1 MRRITDIILWVERR
15 LDEGRWFRRIYV
27 VAATVLTWMVT
38 AWAMRYAEANASRP
52 GIDVA
57 AVIGAVSAVPGAVV
71 AFAFQ
76 NYMAS
81 RSGG

>member
-1 MRRITDIILWVERR
+1 MNRVTAIIMWVEAR
-15 LDEGRWFRRIYV
+15 LDEGKWFRRIYV
-27 VAATVLTWMVT
+27 VAATVLTWQVT
-38 AWAMRYAEANASRP
+38 WWAMRYAEVNAARP

-76 NYMAS
+76 QYMAA
-81 RSGG
+81 RGN

>member
-1 MRRITDIILWVERR
+1 MGWVNAFFVWIEQR
-15 LDEGRWFRRIYV
+15 LEIGYWFRRIYV
-27 VAATVLTWMVT
+27 IAATVLVWMVT
-38 AWAMRYAEANASRP
+38 AWAMRYAEANAMRP

-76 NYMAS
+76 QYMS
-81 RSGG
+81 NKGV

>member
-1 MRRITDIILWVERR
+1 MNRITAIILWIEER
-15 LDEGRWFRRIYV
+15 LDKGAWFRRFYV
-27 VAATVLTWMVT
+27 IAATCLTWSVT
-38 AWAMRYAEANASRP
+38 VWAMRYAEVNAARP

-76 NYMAS
+76 QYMTS
-81 RSGG
+81 RGG

>member
-1 MRRITDIILWVERR
+1 MERINAFFVWVEDR
-15 LDEGRWFRRIYV
+15 LERGAWFRRFYV
-27 VAATVLTWMVT
+27 IAATFLTWEVTRWCMV
-38 AWAMRYAEANASRP
+38 YATANAARP
-52 GIDVA
+52 GLDVA

-81 RSGG
+81 RGG

>member
-1 MRRITDIILWVERR
+1 MWISRAFQWVEFR

-27 VAATVLTWMVT
+27 VAATVLTWTVT
-38 AWAMRYAEANASRP
+38 LWSMRYAELNAIRP

-76 NYMAS
+76 QYLQS
-81 RSGG
+81 KGG

>member
-1 MRRITDIILWVERR
+1 MWITRAFMWVEAR
-15 LDEGRWFRRIYV
+15 LDEGKWFRRIYV
-27 VAATVLTWMVT
+27 VAATALVWSVT
-38 AWAMRYAEANASRP
+38 LWSMRYAEMNAIRP

-76 NYMAS
+76 QYMQQ
-81 RSGG
+81 RGG

>member
-1 MRRITDIILWVERR
+1 MWITQALMWVETR
-15 LDEGRWFRRIYV
+15 LDKGKWFRRIYV
-27 VAATVLTWMVT
+27 VAATVLTWLVT
-38 AWAMRYAEANASRP
+38 AWAMRYAEMNAARP

-76 NYMAS
+76 QYMQQRGA
-81 RSGG
+81 